1 MQRAATLRKERSL
14 KRAARSVEAAAAA
27 LGGQEEVLRQREE
40 AVQAEA
46 ELVLT
51 AKQVWG
57 TAVLHLILNVAR
69 CWREGGVQWRR
80 AGGVQ
85 WRRAGGPAAA
95 AARGT

>member
-57 TAVLHLILNVAR
+57 TAALHLILNVAR
-69 CWREGGVQWRR
+69 CWREGGGAVEEGRR
-80 AGGVQ
+80 AGS
-85 WRRAGGPAAA
+85 GG
-95 AARGT
+95 GTWHLRP